1 METNANVP
9 TKLSNMQVELLKL
22 YAHNVSDSELRD
34 IKKMLAEYFAK
45 KVDEEMD
52 KLWEEKC
59 WDEKTIE
66 EWKNE
71 HMRTPIK

>member
-45 KVDEEMD
+45 KMDDEMD
-52 KLWEEKC
+52 RLWEEKG
-59 WDEKTIE
+59 WDEKTIDQ
-66 EWKNE
+66 WKNE